1 MKKFGLA
8 SLVFML
14 CLSCSIAFTPI
25 NVSAASVNVKPYDT
39 TIETNIVLNHED
51 EVELAGF
58 MKMQDKITNTL
69 SLKDGKYIYITKK
82 RLEKL
87 FTNTTSM
94 HITKNI
100 IHHGQNNLS
109 LILL

>member
-1 MKKFGLA
+1 
-8 SLVFML
+8 
-14 CLSCSIAFTPI
+14 
-25 NVSAASVNVKPYDT
+25 
-39 TIETNIVLNHED
+39 
-51 EVELAGF
+51 
-58 MKMQDKITNTL
+58 MQDKITNTL
-69 SLKDGKYIYITKK
+69 SLKDGI
-82 RLEKL
+82 EKL